1 MNTLLTEPIAKMSPR
16 FPAPSL
22 RTTDFR
28 NPDFSSS
35 GFGSSGF
42 RSSGFRVKT
51 AGVLSLLGVLTAA
64 FAEILV
70 RGRLNVAGGLVAVS
84 AMIAVTLLFYNT
96 LGPVTRSLTLLAMS
110 FNLVG
115 LVFEVLRLQPQGVNV
130 AILFDGFYCIL
141 IGYLAFRLT
150 LLPRI
155 LGALMLLGGLGW
167 LTFLS
172 STLTN
177 YLSPYNL
184 ALGVVGEAAVCVLL
198 LVRGVDAQ
206 PSKLHTGVAEGT
218 PMRAA
223 IRGSADVFD
232 IRGEFLQRNEV
243 QK

>member
-1 MNTLLTEPIAKMSPR
+1 MNTLLTEPIAKTSPR
-16 FPAPSL
+16 FPAPSFG
-22 RTTDFR
+22 TTDFR
-28 NPDFSSS
+28 TPDFSSS

-42 RSSGFRVKT
+42 GSSGFRVKT
-51 AGVLSLLGVLTAA
+51 AGVLSLLCVLTAA

-70 RGRLNVAGGLVAVS
+70 RGRLNVVGGLVAAS

-155 LGALMLLGGLGW
+155 LGALMVLGGLGW

-206 PSKLHTGVAEGT
+206 PSKLHAGVTGGT

-232 IRGEFLQRNEV
+232 TRGEFLQKE
-243 QK
+243 

>member
-1 MNTLLTEPIAKMSPR
+1 MNTLLTEPIAKTSPR
-16 FPAPSL
+16 FPAPSFG
-22 RTTDFR
+22 TTDFR
-28 NPDFSSS
+28 TPDFSSS

-42 RSSGFRVKT
+42 GSSGFRVKT
-51 AGVLSLLGVLTAA
+51 AGVLSLLCVLTAA

-70 RGRLNVAGGLVAVS
+70 RGRLNVVGGLVAVS

-184 ALGVVGEAAVCVLL
+184 ALGVVGEAGVCVLL

-232 IRGEFLQRNEV
+232 TRGEFLQKE
-243 QK
+243 

>member
-1 MNTLLTEPIAKMSPR
+1 
-16 FPAPSL
+16 
-22 RTTDFR
+22 
-28 NPDFSSS
+28 
-35 GFGSSGF
+35 
-42 RSSGFRVKT
+42 
-51 AGVLSLLGVLTAA
+51 
-64 FAEILV
+64 
-70 RGRLNVAGGLVAVS
+70 
-84 AMIAVTLLFYNT
+84 
-96 LGPVTRSLTLLAMS
+96 
-110 FNLVG
+110 
-115 LVFEVLRLQPQGVNV
+115 LQPQGVNV

-184 ALGVVGEAAVCVLL
+184 ALGVVGEAGVCVLL

>member
-1 MNTLLTEPIAKMSPR
+1 MNTLLTEPIAKTSPR
-16 FPAPSL
+16 FPAPSFG
-22 RTTDFR
+22 TTDFR
-28 NPDFSSS
+28 TPDFSSS

-42 RSSGFRVKT
+42 GSSGFRVKT
-51 AGVLSLLGVLTAA
+51 AGVLSLLCVLTAA

-70 RGRLNVAGGLVAVS
+70 RGSLNVVGGLVAVS

-96 LGPVTRSLTLLAMS
+96 LGPVTRSLTLLAVS

-115 LVFEVLRLQPQGVNV
+115 LVFEVFRLQPQGVNV

-155 LGALMLLGGLGW
+155 LGALMVLGGLGW

-177 YLSPYNL
+177 YFSPYNL

-206 PSKLHTGVAEGT
+206 PSKPHAGVTRGT

-232 IRGEFLQRNEV
+232 TRGEFLQRNEV